1 MTAREHVRERAQ
13 LLMHLCR
20 IERGGL
26 VTPRGVI
33 LPVAGSGWSLAGVL
47 WTLAEIDLLGELMP
61 KVEARGC

>member
-1 MTAREHVRERAQ
+1 
-13 LLMHLCR
+13 MHLCR